1 MIRAKCIAIDNGWR
15 RWFLISAI
23 MLLAA
28 LCTMMAISHHLLKQQ
43 QKNENP
49 SAMKSVAGNIDT
61 SLSTDDDGSVE
72 NTPTEFA

>member
-15 RWFLISAI
+15 RWFLIWTI
-23 MLLAA
+23 MLLAT
-28 LCTMMAISHHLLKQQ
+28 LCTTMAISHHLLKQQ
-43 QKNENP
+43 RNENP
-49 SAMKSVAGNIDT
+49 STIKSVAGNIDT